1 MKKTAS
7 TKAIAAYRETM
18 EAIDEAIAIQERRTN
33 DKEAFYRRVGRE
45 HGPLL
50 QSMRAFLLD
59 KDPETT
65 GLEIIRVAQSLRRF
79 QDQTYTSF
87 LSSPKWLRAKHYL
100 NGVAAMVII
109 GGESLGRGLA
119 TGDA

>member
-1 MKKTAS
+1 MKKPAS

-18 EAIDEAIAIQERRTN
+18 EAIDEAIAIQERRAN
-33 DKEAFYRRVGRE
+33 DKEAFYGRVGRE

-50 QSMRAFLLD
+50 QSMRAYLLD
-59 KDPETT
+59 KDPEKT

-100 NGVAAMVII
+100 NGVAAMVIV

>member
-33 DKEAFYRRVGRE
+33 DKEAFYRRVGKE
-45 HGPLL
+45 HLPFLMSMKSFL
-50 QSMRAFLLD
+50 QD

-100 NGVAAMVII
+100 NGVAAMFII